1 MLSDEKRADL
11 LAQTGPVLAVALFE
25 ATGQRWVF
33 VPQEAA
39 DFGILSRCADGMKIG
54 MMPGWFDQA
63 ARFEFAPFIRL
74 DGIAHTTQS
83 LGLVPRGGPA
93 LRIHATMTRGPE
105 AVAADLLRRLVGP
118 YEALFR
124 QVCARAGQA
133 DAARDA
139 QRQVADTIA
148 GLTGAAQERRGD
160 DINLWPDVCGV
171 ALLLRVSPGGA
182 IELGRTAVT
191 PEQVSAIVAGLRRAD
206 RLRSSRRAV

>member
-1 MLSDEKRADL
+1 
-11 LAQTGPVLAVALFE
+11 
-25 ATGQRWVF
+25 
-33 VPQEAA
+33 
-39 DFGILSRCADGMKIG
+39 
-54 MMPGWFDQA
+54 
-63 ARFEFAPFIRL
+63 
-74 DGIAHTTQS
+74 
-83 LGLVPRGGPA
+83 
-93 LRIHATMTRGPE
+93 MTRGPE

-171 ALLLRVSPGGA
+171 ALPLRVSPGGA

-206 RLRSSRRAV
+206 RLWPSRRAV